1 MKKLILSIFVLSFV
15 LVSCDITDMNDNE
28 KGASNV
34 PPDPLFT
41 SAQFSM
47 GDYLHNTNVNVNIF
61 KFMAQYFTATDYPQ
75 EPQYQLDNRTI
86 PSNIWSELYRD
97 VLADLKEAKAKIRD
111 DELMDAAVKQNKIA
125 TIEVMNVMAY
135 HHMVTLWGD
144 IPYRNGDEM
153 GEALDPNN
161 RQPTYMDAEK
171 VYMDLMSRLNT
182 AISNF
187 DASAAA
193 FGGADS
199 FYNGDVAAWLKFAN
213 SLKLRM
219 GIMLADSNPDVA
231 KKAVEEAAPN
241 AFTSNA
247 DNALIPFESAPPHAN
262 PVWEAVVYSGRDD
275 YIPAKPLVDRMNNL
289 DDPRRPVF
297 YDKEGGEYIGGP
309 YGVQNAYADY
319 SHLSSVMEEPGRP
332 GVIMGYDEVEFIL
345 AEAAARGYNV
355 SGTAAEHYEN
365 AIRADMEY
373 WDVAESEIASYLSQ
387 PEVAYATA
395 SGDWKEKIGN
405 QKWLGLFLQ
414 GYQGWTVYRRLD
426 TPNLQAP
433 EDAADAAEGQVPV
446 RYTYPIDEQN
456 YNEENYNKAAESI
469 GGDKL
474 TTKLFWD
481 VN

>member
-1 MKKLILSIFVLSFV
+1 
-15 LVSCDITDMNDNE
+15 MNDNE

-34 PPDPLFT
+34 PANTLFT

-47 GDYLHNTNVNVNIF
+47 GDYLHNTNVNLNIF

-75 EPQYQLDNRTI
+75 EPRYQLDNRTI
-86 PSNIWSELYRD
+86 PSNIWSEIYRD
-97 VLADLKEAKAKIRD
+97 VLADLKEAKAKIRE
-111 DELMDAAVKQNKIA
+111 DELMDEAVKQNKVA

-135 HHMVTLWGD
+135 HHMVTLWGN
-144 IPYRNGDEM
+144 IPYRNGSEM
-153 GEALDPNN
+153 GQALDPNN
-161 RQPTYMDAEK
+161 RQPSYMGAEEI
-171 VYMDLMSRLNT
+171 YLDLMSRLDT
-182 AISNF
+182 AINNL
-187 DASAAA
+187 DPSAAA

-199 FYNGDVAAWLKFAN
+199 FYNGDVAAWIKFAN

-231 KKAVEEAAPN
+231 QKAVEEAAPN

-247 DNALIPFESAPPHAN
+247 DNALVPFESAPPHAN
-262 PVWEAVVYSGRDD
+262 PVWESIVFSGRDD

-289 DDPRRPVF
+289 NDPRRPVF
-297 YDKEGGEYIGGP
+297 YDKEGGEYKGGP

-319 SHLSSVMEEPGRP
+319 SHLSSLMEKPGRP

-355 SGTAAEHYEN
+355 SGTAAENYED

-373 WDVAESEIASYLSQ
+373 WDVAESDITAYLNQ

-395 SGDWKEKIGN
+395 SGDWREKIGN

-414 GYQGWTVYRRLD
+414 GYQGWTVFRRLD

-433 EDAADAAEGQVPV
+433 EEAAAAAEGQVPV

-456 YNEENYNKAAESI
+456 YNEKNYNAAAKAI

>member
-1 MKKLILSIFVLSFV
+1 MRKLILSIFVLSFV

-28 KGASNV
+28 KEASNV
-34 PPDPLFT
+34 PANTLFT

-47 GDYLHNTNVNVNIF
+47 GNYLHNTGVGLNIF

-86 PSNIWSELYRD
+86 PSNIWSEIYRD
-97 VLADLKEAKAKIRD
+97 VLADLREAKGKIQQ
-111 DELMDAAVKQNKIA
+111 DELTEEAVKQNKIA
-125 TIEVMNVMAY
+125 IIEVMNVMAY

-144 IPYRNGDEM
+144 IPYRNGEEM
-153 GEALDPNN
+153 GQALDPSN
-161 RQPTYMDAEK
+161 RQPEYMGQEK
-171 VYMDLMSRLNT
+171 IYMDLMSRLNA
-182 AISNF
+182 AINSF
-187 DASAAA
+187 DSAAA
-193 FGGADS
+193 SFGSADT
-199 FYNGDVAAWLKFAN
+199 YYEGDVGAWIKFAN

-219 GIMLADSNPDVA
+219 GIMLADSNPDIA
-231 KKAVEEAAPN
+231 QTAVEEAAPN

-247 DNALIPFESAPPHAN
+247 DNALIPFESAAPHAN
-262 PVWEAVVYSGRDD
+262 PLWEALVESGRDD
-275 YIPAKPLVDRMNNL
+275 YIPAKPLVDRMNSL

-297 YDKEGGEYIGGP
+297 YNKEGGEYKGGP

-319 SHLSSVMEEPGRP
+319 SHFSALMEEPGRP

-373 WDVAESEIASYLSQ
+373 WDVAESDISAYLAQ
-387 PEVAYATA
+387 PGVAYATA

-405 QKWLGLFLQ
+405 QKWFGLFLQ

-426 TPNLQAP
+426 TPDLQAP
-433 EDAADAAEGQVPV
+433 EDAAAAANEQVPV

-456 YNEENYNKAAESI
+456 YNESNYETASSSI
-469 GGDKL
+469 GGDEL